1 MQSESEKEKE
11 KVTMT
16 ASERK
21 DERKRARET
30 NGRGEVNSLH
40 KKKSEIS
47 QCESTVSF
55 PFENGFAVN
64 WHERSTMA
72 ATITR
77 TKNCSTRLTF
87 KTNEAVSTIMWWHKW
102 IEKRLNYA
110 HKILLLAHIFQIIS
124 LQKWSMQM
132 LLKVFQ
138 MIFSSHS
145 LISRWNDS
153 KAFPVKFLL
162 PLSYVSTL
170 VIIRQLCTQTYTIE

>member
-1 MQSESEKEKE
+1 MQSGSEKEKE

-102 IEKRLNYA
+102 IEKGFNYA

>member
-1 MQSESEKEKE
+1 MQSGSEKEKE

-87 KTNEAVSTIMWWHKW
+87 KTNEAVSTIMW
-102 IEKRLNYA
+102 
-110 HKILLLAHIFQIIS
+110 
-124 LQKWSMQM
+124 
-132 LLKVFQ
+132 
-138 MIFSSHS
+138 
-145 LISRWNDS
+145 
-153 KAFPVKFLL
+153 
-162 PLSYVSTL
+162 
-170 VIIRQLCTQTYTIE
+170 